1 MKNYDNLFHKEYR
14 ESQKLDE
21 KIAAW
26 LYETKYDVLL
36 SYLKEIGASWL
47 YLEDYQNLYVIDK
60 FTKNEEIKEMLA
72 AIANQDDVQETALI
86 HDKKWNLPR
95 LIIKKEQLSIE
106 VLPFSKLNAN
116 IKKNF
121 PDIETNKREGTC
133 FDKAYNISQD
143 LDVTNQIVT
152 GFVYGYTDKSKFLHS
167 WIETKIKKEEVVID
181 GTLTAIFNKQGYYNI
196 RHAEVLNRISNE
208 TVRNDVKNYLEQIQ
222 NIPQEFYFVFR
233 DAIIKDLERNNQL
246 FKSKVKK

>member
-121 PDIETNKREGTC
+121 PDIETKKREGTC

-181 GTLTAIFNKQGYYNI
+181 GTLNAIFNKQGYYNI
-196 RHAEVLNRISNE
+196 RHAEVLNRVSNE